1 MSSCCSFC
9 QFPGHTIRQCVSP
22 RSFVL
27 KDELEGFMNINNIHY
42 SYPPII
48 YQFVLRYSYRD
59 IRMMTV
65 IGRNGLN
72 LNQTKETLTLALVNY
87 ICQERQ
93 RRYLRREQLRDPM
106 YEDLRREQLRR
117 EQMYQ
122 ESEKNVHTIKFIVRN
137 ENEIQ
142 TVAEECPICYDFIQ
156 PSNLCLTNCKHQFC
170 TECIM
175 KSLKNKSSCP
185 CCREK
190 IVTLSRGTEV
200 PPYLRETP
208 SLQF

>member
-1 MSSCCSFC
+1 MLARRRRAPDFGYEHWVESMVY
-9 QFPGHTIRQCVSP
+9 TVY
-22 RSFVL
+22 VL

-93 RRYLRREQLRDPM
+93 RRYLRREQ
-106 YEDLRREQLRR
+106 
-117 EQMYQ
+117 
-122 ESEKNVHTIKFIVRN
+122 F
-137 ENEIQ
+137 
-142 TVAEECPICYDFIQ
+142 F
-156 PSNLCLTNCKHQFC
+156 
-170 TECIM
+170 
-175 KSLKNKSSCP
+175 
-185 CCREK
+185 
-190 IVTLSRGTEV
+190 
-200 PPYLRETP
+200 
-208 SLQF
+208 